1 MRYIYSLL
9 AALLL
14 SFSPASASSYLALSF
29 GTSFEHHT
37 FDVWNGPAT
46 AGRRALTAQAQS
58 SDYAVAIGFR
68 DAFQIGN
75 RPFDVDLEV
84 FERMNSDF
92 TATGPA
98 GSHPTTIRTTSM
110 LASIWTRVGGGDK
123 WAVHAGAGVGA
134 RHSTYAMSG
143 PGIGFRTSDRAPYAM
158 VGLRLSKHAGK
169 RTTLFTEIRAHTR
182 PPVHSSGTAALR
194 TFPLEHNSHGIT
206 LRMGLQITLGR

>member
-46 AGRRALTAQAQS
+46 LGRRALTAQAQS

-75 RPFDVDLEV
+75 RPFDVELEV

-98 GSHPTTIRTTSM
+98 TST
-110 LASIWTRVGGGDK
+110 LK
-123 WAVHAGAGVGA
+123 W
-134 RHSTYAMSG
+134 SG
-143 PGIGFRTSDRAPYAM
+143 FSEQ
-158 VGLRLSKHAGK
+158 VC
-169 RTTLFTEIRAHTR
+169 
-182 PPVHSSGTAALR
+182 V
-194 TFPLEHNSHGIT
+194 
-206 LRMGLQITLGR
+206 